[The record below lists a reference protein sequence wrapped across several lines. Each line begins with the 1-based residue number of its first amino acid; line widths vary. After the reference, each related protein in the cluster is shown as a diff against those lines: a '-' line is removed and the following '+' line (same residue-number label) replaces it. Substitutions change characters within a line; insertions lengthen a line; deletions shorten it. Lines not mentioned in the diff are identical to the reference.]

1 MVTNEF
7 VRKTL
12 EEEKE
17 RLLHRAKCITKE
29 IDALEKEVD
38 AQIEALEEA
47 KAELVDAIEDCRD
60 TLDAI
65 TEIDELLYEEA

>member
-1 MVTNEF
+1 MVRNEF

-12 EEEKE
+12 EEQKE

-29 IDALEKEVD
+29 IDALAKEVD
-38 AQIEALEEA
+38 AQIEALEA
-47 KAELVDAIEDCRD
+47 TKADLVDAIEDCRD

-65 TEIDELLYEEA
+65 TEIDELLCEKG